1 LRKILVTSCFLQRL
15 VEGHTLEVRHFY
27 ATEVIGSIIGAIVV
41 LLFLRVTG
49 MERGRSRRRR
59 WI

>member
-1 LRKILVTSCFLQRL
+1 
-15 VEGHTLEVRHFY
+15 
-27 ATEVIGSIIGAIVV
+27 VIGSIIGAVVV
-41 LLFLRVTG
+41 LLILRVTG